1 MSTLKSSAE
10 HLTLNA
16 DGSGNDIK
24 FQSNATEVAAID
36 QAGNLTLSGTVDGVD
51 VAARDAILTSTTTTA
66 GAALPKAGGTMT
78 GALIVD
84 KTNNGYSGARFH
96 DDSGGDYNSYIDLG
110 RDQSGT
116 RLTIRRGG
124 RVQNQTPWTNAT
136 PTPIVSFA
144 NGGIAF
150 GTDTATA
157 NTLDDYEEGTWTPVV
172 TGSTGTPSSV
182 TYHTNPSGNYT
193 KVGRQVTIAFY
204 LHINALTGGSGSF
217 NITGAPFAPMSSDGG
232 FKGTVSMYYANSS
245 SHSDPVL
252 QINSTSTITLGVA
265 NGANGWFSN
274 VAWTN
279 APLSAFGTQSAM
291 AGTLTYFV

>member
-157 NTLDDYEEGTWTPVV
+157 NTLDDYEEGTFIPTVRGSTHAGSFSTNSAHIGRYTKIGDICSLSFVIGGTLSGATGSYTQFNLPFTVKAGTAATGTFSYVLTPNLNHVDFSCYVGTGVTLGYFIIKTANTSTPVYPA
-172 TGSTGTPSSV
+172 PSSFMPNAVQIYGTV
-182 TYHTNPSGNYT
+182 TYS
-193 KVGRQVTIAFY
+193 
-204 LHINALTGGSGSF
+204 
-217 NITGAPFAPMSSDGG
+217 
-232 FKGTVSMYYANSS
+232 
-245 SHSDPVL
+245 
-252 QINSTSTITLGVA
+252 VA
-265 NGANGWFSN
+265 
-274 VAWTN
+274 
-279 APLSAFGTQSAM
+279 
-291 AGTLTYFV
+291 

>member
-36 QAGNLTLSGTVDGVD
+36 QSGNLTLSGTVDGVD
-51 VAARDAILTSTTTTA
+51 IAARDAILTSTTTTA

-124 RVQNQTPWTNAT
+124 RVQNQTPWNNAT

-150 GTDTATA
+150 GTDTAAA
-157 NTLDDYEEGTWTPVV
+157 NTLDDYEEGTFTPAWATTSGAQPTV
-172 TGSTGTPSSV
+172 GYSSRFGHYV
-182 TYHTNPSGNYT
+182 
-193 KVGRQVTIAFY
+193 KVGRLVTLRFEMY
-204 LHINALTGGSGSF
+204 MNALTV
-217 NITGAPFAPMSSDGG
+217 NGATSSVLILNNLPFALANPAASVGSNTTAYFYWARARSELTGYG
-232 FKGTVSMYYANSS
+232 FNEIGLLGTVDRTGNAQAWNWETISALRSNSEFRATI
-245 SHSDPVL
+245 
-252 QINSTSTITLGVA
+252 QYETNS
-265 NGANGWFSN
+265 
-274 VAWTN
+274 
-279 APLSAFGTQSAM
+279 
-291 AGTLTYFV
+291 